1 MTYDD
6 ALDQVARKRN
16 IDTWE
21 LLMAAYE
28 GVQPFIEEKDYQRMV
43 QSGYEEAAEILAN
56 ASVRQDRENL
66 LKLAPGQTITLSREV
81 RTDQMQHVLNAS
93 FIRKLPLPFVN

>member
-16 IDTWE
+16 MDTWE
-21 LLMAAYE
+21 LLMVAYK
-28 GVQPFIEEKDYQRMV
+28 GVEPFVEEKDYRGMV
-43 QSGYEEAAEILAN
+43 HSGYEEAAEILAN
-56 ASVRQDRENL
+56 ASVKQDRESL
-66 LKLAPGQTITLSREV
+66 LKLTPGQTITLSREV
-81 RTDQMQHVLNAS
+81 RTEQMQHVLNAD